1 MCVPEGSP
9 VTVSDAGQAV
19 AAVRAGLGFL
29 AGMDARELTGAEQAD
44 LLRALAGAESMQLA
58 AASNVLMA
66 FTFADHCLA
75 DAHRTA
81 RSWLRWQT
89 RATTAA
95 AGGAVGWAWR
105 LRRHPHVAAALAAG
119 TVSPSWARHLCD
131 WTDPLPSHAVED
143 ADVVLLAAAA
153 GGADLP
159 ELAALAE
166 EIARRNARPDTDTGD
181 ASFTRRKLRLTGHYQ
196 GHAVLDGDLT
206 PAAAQALRAVL
217 DALGSKTGPE
227 DTRSQAERD
236 HDALE
241 QACRMLIA
249 AGFLPDRAGQPTHI
263 QLHLTLSQLLHLPE
277 ADQALAAWVH
287 TAGPASPPGADC
299 DATIIPIVTTTPTP
313 EPEPQNDTAGSS
325 DSGIA
330 GNSTDGA
337 ACGGVDSTD
346 GAGCGSMD
354 GTGCSGSGVDSR
366 ACSNMDGTACSSTD
380 GAGCSGNDD
389 AAGSLGADCAGD
401 RCGQPASPDDGTG
414 SAAAGADSGNNAG
427 TAAMARRAAWQLSV
441 SQAIDLLSGPG
452 GLASWLRTQ
461 QLGGPAGTISLP
473 LDVGTATETIPA
485 HIRRAV
491 TRRDQHC
498 RFPGCT
504 QRPAACQVHHLI
516 PRSEGGP
523 TSLANC
529 ILLCTFHHLI
539 AIHRWR
545 WQLFLNPDGTTTA
558 RDPAGIRTL
567 HSHPPPVQAA

>member
-1 MCVPEGSP
+1 MCVAEGSP
-9 VTVSDAGQAV
+9 VTPSTAVDAV

-29 AGMDARELTGAEQAD
+29 AGLDARDLTGAEQAD
-44 LLRALAGAESMQLA
+44 LLRAPAGVESMQLA

-66 FTFADHCLA
+66 FTVADHCLA

-89 RATTAA
+89 RVTTAA

-105 LRRHPHVAAALAAG
+105 LRRHPQVAAALAAG

-143 ADVVLLAAAA
+143 ADMVLLAAAA

-159 ELAALAE
+159 DLAALAE

-249 AGFLPDRAGQPTHI
+249 AGFLPGRAGQPTHI
-263 QLHLTLSQLLHLPE
+263 QLHMTLSQLLHLPE

-287 TAGPASPPGADC
+287 TAGPAAPPGADC

-313 EPEPQNDTAGSS
+313 EPEPQNGAAGS
-325 DSGIA
+325 
-330 GNSTDGA
+330 STDGA
-337 ACGGVDSTD
+337 AGSGGGVDST
-346 GAGCGSMD
+346 ARGSMD
-354 GTGCSGSGVDSR
+354 G
-366 ACSNMDGTACSSTD
+366 
-380 GAGCSGNDD
+380 
-389 AAGSLGADCAGD
+389 AAGSLGGDCAGD
-401 RCGQPASPDDGTG
+401 RCGQPASPDAGTG
-414 SAAAGADSGNNAG
+414 SAAAASADGGNN
-427 TAAMARRAAWQLSV
+427 
-441 SQAIDLLSGPG
+441 
-452 GLASWLRTQ
+452 
-461 QLGGPAGTISLP
+461 
-473 LDVGTATETIPA
+473 
-485 HIRRAV
+485 
-491 TRRDQHC
+491 
-498 RFPGCT
+498 
-504 QRPAACQVHHLI
+504 
-516 PRSEGGP
+516 
-523 TSLANC
+523 
-529 ILLCTFHHLI
+529 
-539 AIHRWR
+539 
-545 WQLFLNPDGTTTA
+545 
-558 RDPAGIRTL
+558 
-567 HSHPPPVQAA
+567 

>member
-1 MCVPEGSP
+1 MRVPEGSP
-9 VTVSDAGQAV
+9 VTPSTAVDAV

-29 AGMDARELTGAEQAD
+29 AGLDARDLTGAEQAD
-44 LLRALAGAESMQLA
+44 LLRALAGVESMQLA

-66 FTFADHCLA
+66 FTVADHCIA

-89 RATTAA
+89 RVTTAA

-105 LRRHPHVAAALAAG
+105 LRRHPRVAAALAAG

-159 ELAALAE
+159 DLAALAE

-181 ASFTRRKLRLTGHYQ
+181 ASFTRRKLRLTGRYQ

-241 QACRMLIA
+241 QACQMLIA

-263 QLHLTLSQLLHLPE
+263 QLHMTLSQLLHLPE

-287 TAGPASPPGADC
+287 TAGPAAPPGADC
-299 DATIIPIVTTTPTP
+299 DATIIPIVTTTPNPDPLTTP
-313 EPEPQNDTAGSS
+313 TGSEHEL
-325 DSGIA
+325 A
-330 GNSTDGA
+330 RNYVDGA
-337 ACGGVDSTD
+337 
-346 GAGCGSMD
+346 
-354 GTGCSGSGVDSR
+354 GCSGSGVD
-366 ACSNMDGTACSSTD
+366 
-380 GAGCSGNDD
+380 GAGCSSMDE
-389 AAGSLGADCAGD
+389 AAGSLGGRCAGD
-401 RCGQPASPDDGTG
+401 RCGQPASPGAGTG
-414 SAAAGADSGNNAG
+414 SAAAGADSGDNPG
-427 TAAMARRAAWQLSV
+427 TAAMAKRAAWQLSV
-441 SQAIDLLSGPG
+441 SQAIGLLSGPG
-452 GLASWLRTQ
+452 GLASWLRTW
-461 QLGGPAGTISLP
+461 QLGGPDGTISLP

-545 WQLFLNPDGTTTA
+545 WQLFLNPVGTTTA

-567 HSHPPPVQAA
+567 HSHAPPAAA

>member
-9 VTVSDAGQAV
+9 VTVSDAGKAV

-29 AGMDARELTGAEQAD
+29 AGLDARELTGAEQAD
-44 LLRALAGAESMQLA
+44 LLRALAGVESMQLA

-89 RATTAA
+89 RVTTAA

-143 ADVVLLAAAA
+143 ADMVLLAAAA

-159 ELAALAE
+159 DLAALAE
-166 EIARRNARPDTDTGD
+166 EIARRNARPDTDTGG

-206 PAAAQALRAVL
+206 SAAAQALRAVL

-241 QACRMLIA
+241 QACQMLIA

-263 QLHLTLSQLLHLPE
+263 QLHMTLSQLLHLPE

-287 TAGPASPPGADC
+287 TAGPAAPPGADC
-299 DATIIPIVTTTPTP
+299 DATIIPIVTTTPDS
-313 EPEPQNDTAGSS
+313 EPQNSAAGSS
-325 DSGIA
+325 DSGIT

-337 ACGGVDSTD
+337 AGSGSSVD

-354 GTGCSGSGVDSR
+354 GT
-366 ACSNMDGTACSSTD
+366 ACSSTG

-401 RCGQPASPDDGTG
+401 RCGQPASPDAGTG
-414 SAAAGADSGNNAG
+414 KIG
-427 TAAMARRAAWQLSV
+427 R
-441 SQAIDLLSGPG
+441 
-452 GLASWLRTQ
+452 
-461 QLGGPAGTISLP
+461 
-473 LDVGTATETIPA
+473 
-485 HIRRAV
+485 
-491 TRRDQHC
+491 
-498 RFPGCT
+498 
-504 QRPAACQVHHLI
+504 
-516 PRSEGGP
+516 
-523 TSLANC
+523 
-529 ILLCTFHHLI
+529 
-539 AIHRWR
+539 
-545 WQLFLNPDGTTTA
+545 
-558 RDPAGIRTL
+558 
-567 HSHPPPVQAA
+567 